1 MFIKNNAAKKPEK
14 RLLEILGRLNETQ
27 IVTLIDFAE
36 FLAARPGATLTAGE
50 STTAEPIVLQPVDIP
65 RPEKESV
72 VKAIKRLAVTFPMV
86 DRSKMLNETSTL
98 MTQHIMQGR
107 DAVEVI
113 DELEAM
119 FRACYEK
126 LNIKDEEKKPEK

>member
-126 LNIKDEEKKPEK
+126 LNTKDEEKKPEK

>member
-14 RLLEILGRLNETQ
+14 RLLQILDRLNEAQ
-27 IVTLIDFAE
+27 ITSLIDYAE
-36 FLAARPGATLTAGE
+36 FLASRTTDAQTADASGA
-50 STTAEPIVLQPVDIP
+50 AEPVAPRPLNIP

-72 VKAIKRLAVTFPMV
+72 VKAIKRLAITYPMV
-86 DRSKMLNETSTL
+86 DRSKMLNETSAL

-107 DAVEVI
+107 DAAEVI
-113 DELEAM
+113 DELEAL

-126 LNIKDEEKKPEK
+126 LYLKEEEKEPEK